1 MKKVHLIAMLKKEFA
16 QIRRDRRLFPLVIF
30 APVIQLFLFG
40 YAVSLDIKAIPIAV
54 MNEKQDSY
62 SEEVLLS
69 LVSSNYF
76 VIKENLHSIH
86 EVEELILRGVV
97 KAGLILREDEVNIVI
112 DGSDNNTAE
121 LIEGY
126 FEKILTE
133 KSDTL
138 VTTPVIVPIFR
149 ILFNPELK
157 TVNFMVPGVTGLVL
171 LIITMVLASAIL
183 VKEKEIGTIEHIFVT
198 PLSSSEVILGKLLPF
213 MIIGFFDL
221 FLVIAAGIFIFKT
234 PFKGNLGFLVFTT
247 FPFILTTLSLG
258 IFVSITSKTQQQA
271 VMTAF
276 MIMLPNLILSGFMFP
291 VENMPLFIQK
301 LTYIIPVKYYLII
314 LRSIFLKGAGVRIL
328 WKETLVLFVFGFAF
342 LFLSI
347 SAFRKKLS

>member
-1 MKKVHLIAMLKKEFA
+1 MKKTHLIAMLKKEFS

-40 YAVSLDIKAIPIAV
+40 YAVSLDIKEIPIAV

-62 SEEVLLS
+62 SGEVLLS

-76 VIKENLHSIH
+76 VIKENLRSIH
-86 EVEELILRGVV
+86 EVEEAILRGRV

-112 DGSDNNTAE
+112 DGSDNNTAA

-126 FEKILTE
+126 FEKILAE
-133 KSDTL
+133 KRNTL
-138 VTTPVIVPIFR
+138 VATPVIVPIFR

-183 VKEKEIGTIEHIFVT
+183 VREKEIGTIEHIFVT

-221 FLVIAAGIFIFKT
+221 FLVVAAGIFIFKT
-234 PFKGNLGFLVFTT
+234 PFKGNFALLVFTT

-258 IFVSITSKTQQQA
+258 IFISITSKTQQQA

-314 LRSIFLKGAGVRIL
+314 LRSIFLKGAGLKIL
-328 WKETLVLFVFGFAF
+328 WRETVILFCFGFTF
-342 LFLSI
+342 LLLSI
-347 SAFRKKLS
+347 SAFKKKLT

>member
-1 MKKVHLIAMLKKEFA
+1 MLKKEFC
-16 QIRRDRRLFPLVIF
+16 QIRRDRRLFPLIIF

-40 YAVSLDIKAIPIAV
+40 YAVSLDIKEIPIV
-54 MNEKQDSY
+54 IMKEKQDSY
-62 SEEVLLS
+62 TNEILLS

-76 VIKENLHSIH
+76 VIKENVHSLY
-86 EVEELILRGVV
+86 EVENAILRGRV
-97 KAGLILREDEVNIVI
+97 KAGLILGENGINIVI
-112 DGSDNNTAE
+112 DGSDNNTAA

-126 FEKILTE
+126 FEKILAEELNTSIE
-133 KSDTL
+133 
-138 VTTPVIVPIFR
+138 PPGIIPIFK

-221 FLVIAAGIFIFKT
+221 FLVVAAGIFIFKT
-234 PFKGNLGFLVFTT
+234 PFKGNFGFLVFTT

-258 IFVSITSKTQQQA
+258 IFISITSKTQQQA

-276 MIMLPNLILSGFMFP
+276 MVMLPNLVLSGFMFP
-291 VENMPLFIQK
+291 VENMPPVIQK
-301 LTYIIPVKYYLII
+301 LTYVIPVKYYIII
-314 LRSIFLKGAGVRIL
+314 LRSIFLKGVGLKIL
-328 WKETLVLFVFGFAF
+328 WRETVILFVFGFTF

-347 SAFRKKLS
+347 SAFKKKLS

>member
-1 MKKVHLIAMLKKEFA
+1 MKKTHLIAMLKKEFS

-40 YAVSLDIKAIPIAV
+40 YAVSLDIKEIPIAV

-62 SEEVLLS
+62 SGEVLLS

-76 VIKENLHSIH
+76 VIKENLRSIH
-86 EVEELILRGVV
+86 EVEEAILRGRV

-112 DGSDNNTAE
+112 DGSDNNTAA

-126 FEKILTE
+126 FEKILAE
-133 KSDTL
+133 KRNTL
-138 VTTPVIVPIFR
+138 VATPVIVPIFR

-221 FLVIAAGIFIFKT
+221 FLVVAAGIFIFKT
-234 PFKGNLGFLVFTT
+234 PFKGNFALLVFTT

-258 IFVSITSKTQQQA
+258 IFISITSKTQQQA

-314 LRSIFLKGAGVRIL
+314 LRSIFLKGAGLKIL
-328 WKETLVLFVFGFAF
+328 WRETVILFCFGFTF
-342 LFLSI
+342 LLLSI
-347 SAFRKKLS
+347 SAFKKKLT

>member
-1 MKKVHLIAMLKKEFA
+1 MSKTHLIAMLKKEFS

-40 YAVSLDIKAIPIAV
+40 YAVSLDIKEIPIAI
-54 MNEKQDSY
+54 MKEKQDSY
-62 SEEVLLS
+62 SDEILLS

-76 VIKENLHSIH
+76 VIKENVYSIY
-86 EVEELILRGVV
+86 EVENAILRGRV
-97 KAGLILREDEVNIVI
+97 KAGLILGESETNVVI
-112 DGSDNNTAE
+112 DGSDNNTAA

-126 FEKILTE
+126 FEKILAE
-133 KSDTL
+133 KRNISIE
-138 VTTPVIVPIFR
+138 TPVIVPVFK
-149 ILFNPELK
+149 ILFNPELR

-183 VKEKEIGTIEHIFVT
+183 VKEKEVGTIEHIFVT
-198 PLSSSEVILGKLLPF
+198 PLTSSEVILGKLLPF
-213 MIIGFFDL
+213 MVIGFFDL
-221 FLVIAAGIFIFKT
+221 FLVVAAGIFIFKT
-234 PFKGNLGFLVFTT
+234 PFKGNFGLLVFTT

-271 VMTAF
+271 IMTAF

-291 VENMPLFIQK
+291 IENMPLLIQK
-301 LTYIIPVKYYLII
+301 LTYIVPVKYYLII
-314 LRSIFLKGAGVRIL
+314 LRSIFLKGAGLKIL
-328 WKETLVLFVFGFAF
+328 WKETLILFVFGFTF

-347 SAFRKKLS
+347 SVFKKKLT

>member
-1 MKKVHLIAMLKKEFA
+1 MKKTHLIAMLKKEFS

-40 YAVSLDIKAIPIAV
+40 YAVSLDIKEIPIAV

-62 SEEVLLS
+62 SGEVLLS

-76 VIKENLHSIH
+76 VIKENLRSIH
-86 EVEELILRGVV
+86 EVEEAILRGRV

-112 DGSDNNTAE
+112 DGSDNNTAA

-126 FEKILTE
+126 FEKILAE
-133 KSDTL
+133 KRNTL
-138 VTTPVIVPIFR
+138 VATPVIVPIFR

-183 VKEKEIGTIEHIFVT
+183 VREKEIGTIEHIFVT

-221 FLVIAAGIFIFKT
+221 FLVVAAGIFIFKT
-234 PFKGNLGFLVFTT
+234 PFKGNFALLVFTT

-258 IFVSITSKTQQQA
+258 IFISITSKTQQQA

-314 LRSIFLKGAGVRIL
+314 LRSIFLKGAGLKIL
-328 WKETLVLFVFGFAF
+328 WRETVILFCFGFTF

-347 SAFRKKLS
+347 SAFKKKLT

>member
-1 MKKVHLIAMLKKEFA
+1 MKKTHLIAMLKKEFT
-16 QIRRDRRLFPLVIF
+16 QIKRDRRLFPLVIF

-40 YAVSLDIKAIPIAV
+40 YAVSLDIKEIPIAI
-54 MNEKQDSY
+54 MKEKQGSY
-62 SEEVLLS
+62 SDEILLS

-76 VIKENLHSIH
+76 LIKENVNSLH
-86 EVEELILRGVV
+86 EVENAILRGRV
-97 KAGLILREDEVNIVI
+97 KAGLILGEKGINVVI

-126 FEKILTE
+126 FEKILAGKRITSE
-133 KSDTL
+133 K
-138 VTTPVIVPIFR
+138 TPVIIPVFR
-149 ILFNPELK
+149 VLFNPELK

-213 MIIGFFDL
+213 LIIGLFDL
-221 FLVIAAGIFIFKT
+221 FLVVAAGIFIFKT
-234 PFKGNLGFLVFTT
+234 PFKGNFGFLVFTT

-258 IFVSITSKTQQQA
+258 IFISITSKTQQQA

-276 MIMLPNLILSGFMFP
+276 MVMLPNIILSGFMFP
-291 VENMPLFIQK
+291 IENMPPVIQK
-301 LTYIIPVKYYLII
+301 LTYIVPVKYYIII
-314 LRSIFLKGAGVRIL
+314 LRSIFLKGAGLKIL
-328 WKETLVLFVFGFAF
+328 WKETSILFLFGFTF

-347 SAFRKKLS
+347 SAFKKKLS